1 MGRHGKSNYKK
12 SNPFWVHLQIGLRI
26 MESLNVGKICDPSYN
41 CGLGMG
47 VKGPIMGTKDQPPCL
62 CVVINDNFGAIKAS
76 HPLGICA

>member
-1 MGRHGKSNYKK
+1 
-12 SNPFWVHLQIGLRI
+12 